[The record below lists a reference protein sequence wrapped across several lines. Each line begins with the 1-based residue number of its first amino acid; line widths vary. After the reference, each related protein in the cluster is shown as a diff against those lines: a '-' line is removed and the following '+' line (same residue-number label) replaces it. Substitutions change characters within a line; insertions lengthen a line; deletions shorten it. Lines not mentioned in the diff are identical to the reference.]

1 MNKKLVLA
9 AGLMT
14 LMMGFAEASSCS
26 TTAAS
31 CEKPADTNVVLN
43 DEASFVAKLNKDHS
57 IAFNLMDAEDRQ
69 EIVTEAQKENYTPDA
84 AVESFMDFHHLA
96 LVDGA
101 LKTVEVK

>member
-14 LMMGFAEASSCS
+14 LMAGFVEANEPA
-26 TTAAS
+26 TAVEA
-31 CEKPADTNVVLN
+31 NVVFS
-43 DEASFVAKLNKDHS
+43 DEASFMAKLNKDHS

-69 EIVTEAQKENYTPDA
+69 EIVAEAQKENYTPDA

-96 LVDGA
+96 LVDGE